1 MPDKKRTTPKKSTRS
16 SAAEGNAAPVPRVR
30 RAVKAATNGQ
40 PRATTRRRA
49 AAGPADALD
58 SMERKGAPM
67 KKGKLKIA
75 MIAAEMFPLAKV
87 GGLAD
92 VLGSLSEVLSE
103 AGHRVVVI
111 LPHYRGIK
119 HPAGFKEGNPVKFP
133 VLMPD
138 GTETAVLTPVSWRGL
153 ESQVYLLGGGDYFD
167 RDGIY
172 TDPATGKDFEDNPRR
187 FVFFQ
192 KAVLEGLKAI
202 EYRPDILHLNDY
214 QTGLIPSYLKLW
226 YAEDSYY
233 KTCATVY
240 SIHNLGYQGVYPPET
255 AELAGIPWKLFYP
268 MSPFEFYGRFNF
280 MKAGVTYADMVTTV
294 SERYARE
301 ITESN
306 EFGFGLE
313 GVLRGLG
320 PRLKG
325 ILNGIDTSV
334 WSPQSDRHIP
344 QNFGPQN
351 LHLKKRN
358 KEALLDKMK
367 LPTERMQ
374 SPLIGIISRL
384 AAQKGFDLIEGAAN
398 ALLSQ
403 DVSLVVLGDGDERY
417 RRLFTTL
424 HERFPHKVAFEF
436 GFNDPLAHLIEAG
449 SDMFLMPSRY
459 EPCGLNQMYS
469 MRYGTVP
476 IVRATGGLADTV
488 KNWDPV
494 HRDGTGFSF
503 DPYTSDALYDAVRRA
518 LELWR
523 EPDTWKGI
531 MLRCM
536 SQDFSW
542 AASAEKYAEAYEE
555 ALDVRRKQTFASW
568 LTTVG

>member
-1 MPDKKRTTPKKSTRS
+1 MPEKKSTIPKKKLRAS
-16 SAAEGNAAPVPRVR
+16 TADGSVAPAPRAR
-30 RAVKAATNGQ
+30 RAVKPAGSSK
-40 PRATTRRRA
+40 PRAATRRRTVP
-49 AAGPADALD
+49 GVLDALQAT
-58 SMERKGAPM
+58 EWKGAPL

-75 MIAAEMFPLAKV
+75 MIAAEMVPLAKV

-92 VLGSLSEVLSE
+92 VLGSLSEVLTA

-119 HPAGFKEGNPVKFP
+119 RPAGYREGNPVKFP
-133 VLMPD
+133 VLMTG

-153 ESQVYLLGGGDYFD
+153 QPQVYLLGGGDYFD

-172 TDPATGKDFEDNPRR
+172 TDPGTNKDFEDNAAR

-202 EYRPDILHLNDY
+202 EFRPDVLHLNDY
-214 QTGLIPSYLKLW
+214 QTGLIPAYLKLW

-240 SIHNLGYQGVYPPET
+240 SIHNMGYQGVYPAET
-255 AELAGIPWKLFYP
+255 AELAGIPGKLFYP

-325 ILNGIDTSV
+325 ILNGIDTVV
-334 WSPQSDRHIP
+334 WSPQSDKHIP
-344 QNFGPQN
+344 QTFGPQN

-358 KEALLDKMK
+358 KDALLDKMK

-384 AAQKGFDLIEGAAN
+384 ATQKGFDLIEGAAN
-398 ALLSQ
+398 AILSE
-403 DVSLVVLGDGDERY
+403 DVTLVVLGDGEERF
-417 RRLFTTL
+417 RRLFATL
-424 HERFPHKVAFEF
+424 RERYPHKVAFEF

-476 IVRATGGLADTV
+476 IVRSTGGLADTV
-488 KNWDPV
+488 KNWDPA

-503 DPYTSDALYDAVRRA
+503 DPYTSEALYDAVSRA
-518 LELWR
+518 LQVWR
-523 EPDTWKGI
+523 EPDAWKGI

-542 AASAEKYAEAYEE
+542 AASAQKYAEAYEE

-568 LTTVG
+568 LTSVG